1 MMLSGS
7 LPLLANETLAIE
19 ASATAAAEARF
30 SRLIEDVLS
39 AHGGLEKLK
48 ENREKAF
55 KSRGSVSVTSGISG
69 ASNAFEC
76 DIYEKGQKLRMEM
89 IVLGQPMV
97 MGHDGNK
104 SWTQFGDWVS
114 LSSNTASTRMA
125 DEIKHGLPAL
135 IDVSDSRS
143 RIEVLPK
150 QLIRG
155 KSCDVFKV
163 VSPDG
168 KATTFYAD
176 PDSHLILRSEYMG
189 TDHELGT
196 PSVQGSEYYDYRT
209 VAGTQLPFRCV
220 QFSGSKKNAETV
232 LQSITEDNSISP
244 RHFEM
249 PQESEIAR
257 LKEGPV
263 TIPFEFVGNEVLVTV
278 RINNQREAKFI
289 VDTGA
294 SQSVIDKETAQA
306 IGPYTVS
313 TFSITAGSKAV
324 PLSYTKVPALT
335 LGDVTMNDV
344 PVLVTDLSS
353 FAAAVGEK
361 PDGLIGANVLRRFLV
376 TIDYADK
383 KLILSDPRTVTVPE
397 DAHVIRTSPV
407 FGATALVVKGR
418 LDDKADLNFLV
429 DTGAAFNNLPVS
441 LAKPFFNGPLL
452 PVGQIYGL
460 DGQKIDIGSIK
471 LKQLKIGALTIDQP
485 VFAMAPDNAGS
496 QTSNGLFT
504 AGGMGILGNPL
515 WSQFRMTIDYRN
527 ERLILESPPGREK
540 FLSLKKRLEQA
551 DLEHLD
557 SRESDAAI
565 KDYKTILTAAQT
577 EQSKAAEALCLSR
590 IADCYTERYAKTK
603 EAKWLEAA
611 GREYE
616 QASKLAVESRNKSV
630 EGEILAQWALM
641 FALASRNQNDVT
653 GAQNLLIRAL
663 KKAPMEPNIYAAVGT
678 AMLRFGKRA
687 FAEKLLNQ
695 AIMLDPAN
703 WQALWSKY
711 KLTTAQNN
719 LSEQAMVVAQLQRYY
734 PNMPEVLAL
743 GSKPGKP
750 KTAPAAGSSQNTRA
764 RLPERRHH

>member
-1 MMLSGS
+1 MMLAASV
-7 LPLLANETLAIE
+7 PLTATECYAIDT
-19 ASATAAAEARF
+19 SMTAAAEARYN
-30 SRLIEDVLS
+30 RLIEDVLTTY
-39 AHGGLEKLK
+39 GGLEKLK

-55 KSRGSVSVTSGISG
+55 KSHGTVSVTSGISG

-76 DIYEKGQKLRMEM
+76 DIFERGDKLRMEM
-89 IVLGQPMV
+89 TVLGQPMI
-97 MGHDGNK
+97 MGHDGSQ

-135 IDVSDSRS
+135 IDVSDPRS

-150 QLIRG
+150 QTIRG
-155 KSCDVFKV
+155 KSCEVFKV
-163 VSPDG
+163 ISPDG

-176 PDSHLILRSEYMG
+176 PESHLILRSEYMG

-196 PSVQGSEYYDYRT
+196 PSVQGSEYYDYRA

-232 LQSITEDNSISP
+232 LQSIAEDNSISP
-244 RHFEM
+244 SQFEM
-249 PQESEIAR
+249 PKESEIAR

-278 RINNQREAKFI
+278 RINNQKEAKFI

-294 SQSVIDKETAQA
+294 SQSVIDKETAQL

-324 PLSYTKVPALT
+324 PLSYTKIPALT

-344 PVLVTDLSS
+344 PALVTDLSS
-353 FAAAVGEK
+353 FAPAVGEK
-361 PDGLIGANVLRRFLV
+361 PAGLIGANVLRRFLV

-383 KLILSDPRTVTVPE
+383 KLILSDPKTVTVPE
-397 DAHVIRTSPV
+397 DAHVIHTSPV
-407 FGATALVVKGR
+407 FGATALVVKGK
-418 LDDKADLNFLV
+418 LDDKTDLNFLV

-441 LAKPFFNGPLL
+441 LAKPFFSGQIL

-460 DGQKIDIGSIK
+460 DGQRIDIGSIK
-471 LKQLKIGALTIDQP
+471 LKQLKIGALTLDQP
-485 VFAMAPDNAGS
+485 VFAMAPDNASS

-504 AGGMGILGNPL
+504 AGGMGILGNPI

-540 FLSLKKRLEQA
+540 FLSLKKRLEKA

-565 KDYKTILTAAQT
+565 KEYKAILTATQT

-603 EAKWLEAA
+603 DAKWLEAA
-611 GREYE
+611 GKEYE
-616 QASKLAVESRNKSV
+616 QASKLAVEARNKSV

-641 FALASRNQNDVT
+641 FAMASRNQNDVT
-653 GAQNLLIRAL
+653 GAQSLLVRAL
-663 KKAPMEPNIYAAVGT
+663 KKAPMEPNIYAALGT
-678 AMLRFGKRA
+678 AMMRFGKKA

-695 AIMLDPAN
+695 AIMLDPSN

-711 KLTTAQNN
+711 KLTTSQNN
-719 LSEQAMVVAQLQRYY
+719 PGEQAMVVAQLQRYY
-734 PNMPEVLAL
+734 PTMPEVLAI
-743 GSKPGKP
+743 SKSGRSARS
-750 KTAPAAGSSQNTRA
+750 APPAGSSTVNRA